1 MESTKKLLLIFSVVF
16 GISFQICSKTPRA
29 NFMFVQLTDIQ
40 MGMISNNKNY
50 DEEELL
56 YSLAIDEIN
65 KLKPAFVVITG
76 DFVNNRTDT
85 NQIKAFKQLTT
96 LISKRIPVYLI
107 PGNHDVGQIPGKES
121 LDFYFK
127 HYTSDKFEFEYKGLQ
142 FIGINSS
149 LINSGTEEEKVQLNW
164 LKEKLYGIKNR
175 IIFSHHPFF
184 IADLNEKDNYS
195 NIPLQKR
202 LDYMQLFKNHG
213 VKMIFAGHYHNNSIA
228 QYDGIEMITTTAVGK
243 QLGKAES
250 GFRIVKVYKD
260 SIQSFYKKIERIK

>member
-1 MESTKKLLLIFSVVF
+1 MDLTKKFLLSFFVIFF
-16 GISFQICSKTPRA
+16 PYQLCGKTHRAQIT
-29 NFMFVQLTDIQ
+29 FVQLTDIQ
-40 MGMISNNKNY
+40 MGMISKDKNC
-50 DEEELL
+50 DEEERLFKL
-56 YSLAIDEIN
+56 TIDKVN

-96 LISKRIPVYLI
+96 LISRRIPVYLI
-107 PGNHDVGQIPGKES
+107 PGNHDVGQMPGKES

-149 LINSGTEEEKVQLNW
+149 LINSGTEEEKEQLNW
-164 LKEKLYGIKNR
+164 LKEKLNGIKNR

-184 IADLNEKDNYS
+184 IADINEKDNYS

-202 LDYMQLFKNHG
+202 LDYMLLFKDHG
-213 VKMIFAGHYHNNSIA
+213 VKKIFAGHYHNNSIA

-260 SIQSFYKKIERIK
+260 SIQSFYQKIEIIE